1 MSAVRRERRYPL
13 RWTCSRTPACTGT
26 LHRRNEMKSFETA
39 ISIVLVLATQALT
52 IGVIFAA

>member
-1 MSAVRRERRYPL
+1 
-13 RWTCSRTPACTGT
+13 
-26 LHRRNEMKSFETA
+26 MKSFETA